1 MSMTNVNISMDNDIK
16 RQAQALFSEFGM
28 DATWGLVGRNP

>member
-16 RQAQALFSEFGM
+16 RQAQTLFSEFGM
-28 DATWGLVGRNP
+28 DATWGSAAPNR